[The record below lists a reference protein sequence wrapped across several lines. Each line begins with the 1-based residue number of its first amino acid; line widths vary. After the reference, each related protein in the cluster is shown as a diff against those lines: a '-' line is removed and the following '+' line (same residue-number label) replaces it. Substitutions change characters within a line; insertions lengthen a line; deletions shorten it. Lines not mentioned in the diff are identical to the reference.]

1 MKCGFLLL
9 GVGLVLAASAET
21 FEFAA
26 PPGCR
31 TAVTVGE
38 TVAVTPL
45 DADVFRAEVAARPV
59 RQADGSVRL
68 TAEKPV
74 VVFLPGRTANVAK
87 YAHVTV
93 SSRGDASR
101 GFQPIPGL
109 NEPSSLVDGKVHR
122 SKNFT
127 FAARQT
133 APSAADP
140 DWIALDWKKPF
151 PLAGL
156 CLMTGDGEALP
167 TGASLAVERYVGV
180 GDPRL
185 DAASGSWQSVPGAWT
200 AAKTEPAAGKR
211 GWAAWTATSPVK
223 GRAFRLLFT
232 GPSRRLDGHGGERP
246 LASLG
251 EIAVLMPW
259 TGAAEGRTKQT
270 VRGTVEIPFKM
281 PFAGTATVQVRDA
294 AGRVVANPVVGEAFA
309 AGEQRAVWDLV
320 DLDGKVLLQ
329 PGTYSWKG
337 IALPPL
343 RLDYRYAYYP
353 CGLPDDRRPWVTE
366 DKTGGWLAD
375 HDPPRG
381 VVRDGETMWLN
392 AWAECGDSVI
402 RTDLDLRKLWG
413 QTRFWVAV
421 PQEICTDGGFVYGY
435 SQGGWNGPDEEIIR
449 IDPSRGFQSKKVLL
463 KKNPQEDGKR
473 NAFFDTS
480 VSGFQVLGDRAF
492 VALGREN
499 RIAVYDIAQG
509 NAAPY
514 RPFSWATVHKQFD
527 ELKPVLLKEIPL
539 PLPGRLRRYG
549 AGRLITT
556 SGRDVLTLD
565 TATYETRRLFSV
577 DFDQVLGLGVGDD
590 GTIWIG
596 AGEPLH
602 QVFGYDAG
610 GRLLRTLGKPGKRK
624 IGPWDDN
631 DLEEP
636 SGVEVDARGRVWV
649 TEHTHWEKRVSVW
662 DAKRGV
668 CVRQVLGPTQ
678 YGGDGCIDPENETRL
693 FYRGLELRRNPR
705 TGEVKPVNLIY
716 RPDAPEY
723 PPFAASDYPSYCF
736 RANGR
741 LWFTSFQHPHGHPQ
755 LVLWQYQQTH
765 VMPVAALGAVRDFK
779 DAFGGKGSITN
790 AVPGLTAAPG
800 LLYTWTDANDNGR
813 IDADEVRT
821 RTLAY
826 DGKPIP
832 GLGVGWNWRMN
843 ARFECACMT
852 DIYTLGR
859 MVYFKPSGFTAKGYP
874 RYEIPSETVPGVLEA
889 QGVQTDAQGN
899 VIALGRHVVSLRPDG
914 SERWRY
920 RNEWPGLHAGH
931 RTTAAGDEPGVLI
944 APTRMWGVV
953 PTAGEA
959 GEVAAFNSNLGCAYL
974 MTADDGLYLGRVF
987 RDQRVAPTLWNMNG
1001 VPDATTMAETSLYD
1015 EHFGG
1020 GFQRVR
1026 GSDGRFHYYY
1036 VVGKGHCAVV
1046 ELTGLDQA
1054 KRLSGGVFTVTAE
1067 AIEQAHRRV
1076 AELAAAR
1083 LEPKLLT
1090 VAKGRPDDAAP
1101 AAEQI
1106 RLGYDAEN
1114 LYVSSRWR
1122 DDRAPFANAGA
1133 NPFELFTSGD
1143 TLEVLLRTGK
1153 DADARGIQPGDIRL
1167 VFAPFGGKTVCV
1179 LYDYRVPGTAKA
1191 ARVGFAS
1198 PWRTVYVDR
1207 VAVLERAVVTVERK
1221 GAEVRLEAQVP
1232 LADIHFT
1239 PRGDVKGDVGRV
1251 LSDATGTRAAA
1262 RTYWSNKNTA
1272 IMSDLPTEVGIE
1284 PDLWGTLRFG
1294 DSGAE

>member
-1 MKCGFLLL
+1 MTTQRAICSLTAFLA
-9 GVGLVLAASAET
+9 LALSAET

-26 PPGCR
+26 PPDCR
-31 TAVTVGE
+31 TAVTIGA
-38 TVAVTPL
+38 TVEVTPF
-45 DADVFRAEVAARPV
+45 DSDVFRLDVAAKPV
-59 RQADGSVRL
+59 RQADGSVRQ
-68 TAEKPV
+68 TAVKPV

-87 YAHVTV
+87 YAHVTA
-93 SSRGDASR
+93 SSRGEVKS
-101 GFQPIPGL
+101 GFQPIPGQ
-109 NEPSSLVDGKVHR
+109 NEPMSLVDGKVHR

-127 FAARQT
+127 FAQRTT
-133 APSAADP
+133 APTAADP
-140 DWIALDWKKPF
+140 DWIVLSWKKSF

-156 CLMTGDGEALP
+156 CLLTASDEPLPRGDA
-167 TGASLAVERYVGV
+167 LAVERYVGA
-180 GDPRL
+180 GDPRI
-185 DAASGSWQSVPGAWT
+185 DAASASWKPVPGAWT
-200 AAKTEPAAGKR
+200 EPKTEMEAGER
-211 GWAAWTATSPVK
+211 GWMAWSAAEPVT
-223 GRAFRLLFT
+223 GRSFRLLFT
-232 GPSRRLDGHGGERP
+232 GPSRRLDGRDGERP
-246 LASLG
+246 LAALG
-251 EIAVLMPW
+251 EIVALMPW
-259 TGAAEGRTKQT
+259 AGAVKERAKKP
-270 VRGTVEIPFKM
+270 VRGSVEIPFKM

-294 AGRVVANPVVGEAFA
+294 DGRVVANPVTGETFA
-309 AGEQRAVWDLV
+309 GGKQTAAWDLTDV
-320 DLDGKVLLQ
+320 DGGLILK

-353 CGLPDDRRPWVTE
+353 CGLPDDRRPWVTV

-402 RTDLDLRKLWG
+402 RTDLDMRKLWG

-421 PQEICTDGGFVYGY
+421 PQEICVDGGFAYGY

-449 IDPSRGFQSKKVLL
+449 IDPSRGFQSKKVFL
-463 KKNPQEDGKR
+463 KKNPQGEGWR

-480 VSGFQVLGDRAF
+480 VTGFQVLGDRAF

-499 RIAVYDIAQG
+499 RIYVYDISKG
-509 NAAPY
+509 NAAPG
-514 RPFSWATVHKQFD
+514 RLFSWAAVHTQFE
-527 ELKPVLLKEIPL
+527 ELKPVLLKEISL
-539 PLPGRLRRYG
+539 PNPGRLRRFG
-549 AGRLITT
+549 ADRLITT
-556 SGRDVLTLD
+556 SGRDVVEIDVT
-565 TATYETRRLFSV
+565 TYETRRLFSFG
-577 DFDQVLGLGVGDD
+577 FDNALGLGVGDD

-602 QVFGYDAG
+602 QVFGYD
-610 GRLLRTLGKPGKRK
+610 GRGRRIRTLGKPGKRK
-624 IGPWDDN
+624 IGPWDDD

-668 CVRQVLGPTQ
+668 CVKQVLGPTQ
-678 YGGDGCIDPENETRL
+678 YGGDGCIDPEDETRL

-723 PPFAASDYPSYCF
+723 PPFGTSDYPSYCF

-741 LWFTSFQHPHGHPQ
+741 LWFTSYQHPHGHPQ
-755 LVLWQYQQTH
+755 LVLWQYQKTH
-765 VMPVAALGAVRDFK
+765 VMPVAALGAVKDYK

-800 LLYTWTDANDNGR
+800 LLYTWTDANGDGR
-813 IDADEVRT
+813 IDASEVRT
-821 RTLAY
+821 RTLSY
-826 DGKPIP
+826 GGEPVP

-843 ARFECACMT
+843 ERFECACMT
-852 DIYTLGR
+852 DIYKLGR
-859 MVYFKPSGFTAKGYP
+859 MVYFKPSGFTPKGYP
-874 RYEIPSETVPGVLEA
+874 IYEIPSETVPGVLET
-889 QGVQTDAQGN
+889 QGVQTDAKGN
-899 VIALGRHVVSLRPDG
+899 VIALGRHVMSLKPDG
-914 SERWRY
+914 TERWRY

-931 RTTAAGDEPGVLI
+931 RTTAAGNEPGVLI

-987 RDQRVAPTLWNMNG
+987 RDQRVAPALWNMNG

-1020 GFQRVR
+1020 TFERVR
-1026 GSDGRFHYYY
+1026 CADGKFRHYYI
-1036 VVGKGHCAVV
+1036 VGKGHCAVV

-1054 KRLSGGVFTVTAE
+1054 KRLSGGTFEVTQEMIDE
-1067 AIEQAHRRV
+1067 ARRRV
-1076 AELAAAR
+1076 AEQAAAR

-1090 VAKGRPDDAAP
+1090 VAKGRPADDAP

-1106 RLGYDAEN
+1106 RLGYDDTN

-1122 DDRAPFANAGA
+1122 DDRAPFANAGE
-1133 NPFELFTSGD
+1133 NPFELFKTGD
-1143 TLEVLLRTGK
+1143 TLEVMLRTG
-1153 DADARGIQPGDIRL
+1153 AATGARGIQPGDIRL
-1167 VFAPFGGKTVCV
+1167 VFAPFNGKPVCV
-1179 LYDYRVPGTAKA
+1179 LYDYRVPGTAKE
-1191 ARVGFAS
+1191 ARVGFSS

-1207 VAVLERAVVTVERK
+1207 VAVLERAVVTVERR

-1232 LADIHFT
+1232 LADIHFA

-1251 LSDATGTRAAA
+1251 LSDATGTRAAS

-1284 PDLWGTLRFG
+1284 PDLWGTLRFLN
-1294 DSGAE
+1294 D